1 MNKRN
6 DNMQPQDKQE
16 ALIKAFKS
24 LLKEENFGSQGE
36 IVEALKDQGFENISQ
51 SKVSRMLSKFGAVR
65 TRNAKQEMVYC
76 LPAEMG
82 VPTAKSPLRQLVI
95 DIMHNEMMIII
106 RTSPGAAQ
114 LIARLLDSLGKADG
128 VLGTIAGDDTIFIAP
143 AKISEI
149 DVTLDR
155 VRTLFD
161 TV

>member
-1 MNKRN
+1 
-6 DNMQPQDKQE
+6 MQPQEKQE
-16 ALIKAFKS
+16 ALIKAFKA

-36 IVEALKDQGFENISQ
+36 IVEALKEQGFDNVSQ

-114 LIARLLDSLGKADG
+114 LIARLLDSLGTADG

-143 AKISEI
+143 AKVSEI
-149 DVTLDR
+149 DATLER
-155 VRTLFD
+155 VKTLFD
-161 TV
+161 NV

>member
-1 MNKRN
+1 
-6 DNMQPQDKQE
+6 MQANEKQE
-16 ALIKAFKS
+16 ALIKAFKA

-36 IVEALKDQGFENISQ
+36 IVDALKEQGFDNVSQ

-95 DIMHNEMMIII
+95 DIMHNEMMIIN

-114 LIARLLDSLGKADG
+114 LIARLLDSLGTADG

-143 AKISEI
+143 AKVSEI
-149 DVTLDR
+149 DATLDK
-155 VRTLFD
+155 VKTLFD
-161 TV
+161 NV